1 MFNCRRSNLP
11 TEKKIQWHV
20 QTLQAI
26 TLRLGGFHRA
36 KKLISVIGKRMKLTG
51 LKEILEASQM
61 YRSAQVE
68 GNTKI
73 GVLKFAV
80 KTLEKCLRRYKF

>member
-1 MFNCRRSNLP
+1 
-11 TEKKIQWHV
+11 
-20 QTLQAI
+20 
-26 TLRLGGFHRA
+26 
-36 KKLISVIGKRMKLTG
+36 MKLTG

-68 GNTKI
+68 DNTKI

>member
-1 MFNCRRSNLP
+1 
-11 TEKKIQWHV
+11 
-20 QTLQAI
+20 
-26 TLRLGGFHRA
+26 
-36 KKLISVIGKRMKLTG
+36 MKLTG

-61 YRSAQVE
+61 YRSAQIE

-73 GVLKFAV
+73 GVLKSAV